1 MLNPLPYEQTRLA
14 AQVSSYV
21 QLLLPAPDMKI
32 MLQAFLHIYLIL
44 TGQSPNWIEMT
55 NAAKLQFSEV

>member
-21 QLLLPAPDMKI
+21 QLLFCLDMKI

-44 TGQSPNWIEMT
+44 TVQSPNWIEMT
-55 NAAKLQFSEV
+55 NAAKSQFSEV